1 MGATNADRM
10 RWNVP
15 RKSYF
20 YFFCIFVLSVL
31 LFQTA
36 FSAENSDTILI
47 GEIDSS
53 LQCLIKMQKDMRWIH
68 PFLNELHPI
77 VFAENDYLYI
87 FDFDT
92 LSGGYSF
99 IKKEPVPFPL
109 PDKVRASFPLSVYD
123 SKPCCIVTRDIFD
136 TKAGYVTIFHEFM
149 HCRQFLTCELK
160 LKKDLKIAQEAAKRN
175 DYAWELNH
183 PFPYSD
189 SLFVKYYSGFME
201 ALNNRNEV
209 VIAEYRRKL
218 KRHLSQ
224 VDFEYLVWQEW
235 KEGFARLIEN
245 RIQSYLGIEVN
256 QYGKEK
262 PYNRVT
268 FYYGGSKFVDYLIQT
283 EPGLYP
289 DIDALFV
296 RMLNY

>member
-123 SKPCCIVTRDIFD
+123 SKPCCIVTVSY
-136 TKAGYVTIFHEFM
+136 THLTLPTI
-149 HCRQFLTCELK
+149 
-160 LKKDLKIAQEAAKRN
+160 
-175 DYAWELNH
+175 
-183 PFPYSD
+183 YS
-189 SLFVKYYSGFME
+189 V
-201 ALNNRNEV
+201 
-209 VIAEYRRKL
+209 
-218 KRHLSQ
+218 
-224 VDFEYLVWQEW
+224 
-235 KEGFARLIEN
+235 
-245 RIQSYLGIEVN
+245 
-256 QYGKEK
+256 
-262 PYNRVT
+262 
-268 FYYGGSKFVDYLIQT
+268 
-283 EPGLYP
+283 
-289 DIDALFV
+289 
-296 RMLNY
+296 

>member
-1 MGATNADRM
+1 
-10 RWNVP
+10 
-15 RKSYF
+15 
-20 YFFCIFVLSVL
+20 
-31 LFQTA
+31 
-36 FSAENSDTILI
+36 
-47 GEIDSS
+47 
-53 LQCLIKMQKDMRWIH
+53 
-68 PFLNELHPI
+68 
-77 VFAENDYLYI
+77 
-87 FDFDT
+87 
-92 LSGGYSF
+92 
-99 IKKEPVPFPL
+99 
-109 PDKVRASFPLSVYD
+109 
-123 SKPCCIVTRDIFD
+123 
-136 TKAGYVTIFHEFM
+136 
-149 HCRQFLTCELK
+149 
-160 LKKDLKIAQEAAKRN
+160 
-175 DYAWELNH
+175 
-183 PFPYSD
+183 
-189 SLFVKYYSGFME
+189 ME

-268 FYYGGSKFVDYLIQT
+268 FYYGGSKFVEYLIQT

-296 RMLNY
+296 KILNY